1 MQTLVHSVPP
11 HEMRKS
17 KPCWCSFH
25 WVPANSYK
33 TRELSQL
40 SNGTKRADRGAG
52 IFTQECATPA
62 ISSCFHQDI
71 CCDVGHLWVKPS
83 TELPFGTTCTAT
95 PYGKIQSIPK
105 CPIFC
110 LQNTDENHFD
120 TNSVARQEKRPCQS
134 TMSELRYL
142 IPKMFYLST
151 AWVDSSLRPRSGALA
166 PVFGTKSHLCC
177 VCLRNCVTTVRA
189 CA

>member
-83 TELPFGTTCTAT
+83 TELSFGTTCTAT
-95 PYGKIQSIPK
+95 PYGKYKAFP
-105 CPIFC
+105 
-110 LQNTDENHFD
+110 N
-120 TNSVARQEKRPCQS
+120 ARVSLLAKHWWEW
-134 TMSELRYL
+134 LRL
-142 IPKMFYLST
+142 KFNCRRKDHASPPW
-151 AWVDSSLRPRSGALA
+151 ADSSHRPRSGALA

-177 VCLRNCVTTVRA
+177 VCLRNCVCVTTVRA
-189 CA
+189 CV

>member
-83 TELPFGTTCTAT
+83 TELSFGTTCTAT

-105 CPIFC
+105 CPSFSACKTLMRMTSTQIQ
-110 LQNTDENHFD
+110 LQ
-120 TNSVARQEKRPCQS
+120 KKGPCQS
-134 TMSELRYL
+134 TMSGLKSPTQKWCSCSGLRHQVAPL
-142 IPKMFYLST
+142 LCLS
-151 AWVDSSLRPRSGALA
+151 SKL
-166 PVFGTKSHLCC
+166 C
-177 VCLRNCVTTVRA
+177 VCHYSQSLCIKYKYL
-189 CA
+189 CLS